1 MPDGFSVGL
10 FKSMDNLTP
19 IENLKGIGDK
29 TAGLF
34 HKLGI
39 FNCADLLNYY
49 PRAYDFYEHIT
60 DIKSSAPGE
69 RNAILCTVKST
80 PRIMRYNSKS
90 IVSFFVTDSEN
101 VFEVKFF
108 NAPYMLK
115 SVKVGDRRVFR
126 GILRAIKDRLVMDQ
140 PKMYLPDEYSKLE
153 GTITPVYSLTKDLS
167 NDRISKC
174 VNQVLSG
181 LALPEDYMTAE
192 ELKEFS
198 LSDYATSLKNI
209 HFPVSYEAQYYA
221 RRRIV
226 FEEFLYFVRIAKEGA
241 KENTNLK
248 NTCRMIEVSDCKRLE
263 ESLPYSLTN
272 AQKRAIRDIFDD
284 MSGDYLMNRLVQG
297 DVGSGKTIVA
307 VMAMLMCAANGYQ
320 CAMMAPTEVLARQ
333 HYENVKSLT
342 DKYKLCFK
350 PVLLTGKMSAKDK
363 REALAQ
369 IASGEANVVLGT
381 HAIIQEGV
389 EFKNLS
395 LVITDEQHRF
405 GVKQRETFKN
415 KGNEPHLLVMSATPI
430 PRTLAMI
437 VFAGLSVSVIDELPK
452 NRVPIQNCVVNSSFR
467 KKAYEK
473 IKEELD
479 KGHQAYIICP
489 MVLDNE
495 DCDPNLKSVEQH
507 TKDIKEI
514 FGEHYRVA
522 SLNGK
527 MKPDE
532 KTRIMENF
540 KNKNI
545 DILVSTTVIE
555 VGIDVPNATIIMIE
569 NADRF
574 GLSQLHQLRGRV
586 GRGSDASFCI
596 LMSDTKNEETLKR
609 LKILNETNDGFK
621 IANEDMKLRGPG
633 ELNGVRQ
640 SGELQ
645 FSLGDITKDGDLM
658 LLAGS
663 FYEKAA
669 DRLTDIKGNLIDFR
683 TI

>member
-1 MPDGFSVGL
+1 ME
-10 FKSMDNLTP
+10 NTTP

-39 FNCADLLNYY
+39 FNCADLLSYY
-49 PRAYDFYEHIT
+49 PRAYDFYEHRT
-60 DIKSSAPGE
+60 DIKSADIGT
-69 RNAILCTVKST
+69 RNAICATVKSM
-80 PRIMRYNSKS
+80 PKIMRYNSKS
-90 IVSFFVTDSEN
+90 IVSFFVTDTEN

-108 NAPYMLK
+108 NTPYMLK
-115 SVKVGDRRVFR
+115 SVKVGDKKVFR
-126 GILRAIKDRLVMDQ
+126 GVLRAQKDRLIMDQ
-140 PKMYLPDEYSKLE
+140 PKMYSQDEYDKLE
-153 GTITPVYSLTKDLS
+153 GTIVPIYSLTKDLS
-167 NDRISKC
+167 NDRLSKC
-174 VNQVLSG
+174 VHQVIDG
-181 LALPEDYMTAE
+181 LKIPEDYMTVD
-192 ELKEFS
+192 ELKEYS
-198 LSDYATSLKNI
+198 LSDYVTAIKNI
-209 HFPVSYEAQYYA
+209 HFPASYDAQYYA

-241 KENTNLK
+241 KENADLP
-248 NTCRMIEVSDCKRLE
+248 NTCKMIEVSDCKRLE
-263 ESLPYSLTN
+263 EALPYSLTG
-272 AQKRAIRDIFDD
+272 AQKRAIQDIFSD

-307 VMAMLMCAANGYQ
+307 VMALLMCAANGCQ
-320 CAMMAPTEVLARQ
+320 GAMMAPTEVLARQ
-333 HYENVKSLT
+333 HFDNIKALT
-342 DKYKLCFK
+342 EKYKLCFK
-350 PVLLTGKMSAKDK
+350 PVLLTGKMTAKDK
-363 REALAQ
+363 REALAS
-369 IASGEANVVLGT
+369 IASGEANVILGT

-389 EFKNLS
+389 EFSNLS

-415 KGNEPHLLVMSATPI
+415 KGKEPHILVMSATPI

-437 VFAGLSVSVIDELPK
+437 VFAGLSVSIIDELPK
-452 NRVPIQNCVVNSSFR
+452 NRVPIQNCVVNSNYR
-467 KKAYEK
+467 KKSYEK

-489 MVLDNE
+489 MVADN
-495 DCDPNLKSVEQH
+495 DDYDPDLKSVEQH

-514 FGEHYRVA
+514 FGDKYRVA

-569 NADRF
+569 NAERF

-586 GRGSDASFCI
+586 GRGADASYCI

-663 FYEKAA
+663 FYDKAVG
-669 DRLTDIKGNLIDFR
+669 RLSAIKGNLIDFR